1 MSLVLVA
8 KGLGAT
14 PARARVDLRRWM
26 SLVCRA
32 VGGLF
37 ERTVRGG
44 GGDDDGGDVG
54 HETSAGQQSV

>member
-1 MSLVLVA
+1 MLLA

-14 PARARVDLRRWM
+14 PARARVDLRRWK
-26 SLVCRA
+26 SLVSRA

-44 GGDDDGGDVG
+44 GGGDDGGDVG
-54 HETSAGQQSV
+54 HETSVGQQSV

>member
-1 MSLVLVA
+1 MRLV
-8 KGLGAT
+8 G
-14 PARARVDLRRWM
+14 
-26 SLVCRA
+26 RA

-44 GGDDDGGDVG
+44 GGDDGGDVG

>member
-14 PARARVDLRRWM
+14 PARARVDLRRWK

-32 VGGLF
+32 VGSLF
-37 ERTVRGG
+37 ERMVRGG
-44 GGDDDGGDVG
+44 GGGGDGGDVG